1 MYSLITLHGLASFI
15 LDCSVATPASDS
27 VFKKRELVG
36 DTLSGVV
43 SLVPSVISVL
53 AADASNTAVIISA
66 LLTAIEDTVPK
77 TAISLILGQACRDPT
92 HWLLTL
98 MISRC
103 DDDYSKRF
111 QR

>member
-1 MYSLITLHGLASFI
+1 MYSLITLLGIASFI
-15 LDCSVATPASDS
+15 FDCSVATPAFDS
-27 VFKKRELVG
+27 VKKRQLVG

-77 TAISLILGQACRDPT
+77 TAISLILGKTCRDPT
-92 HWLLTL
+92 HWLLML

-103 DDDYSKRF
+103 DDDDYSERF